1 MKGCINLS
9 QNARVKDV
17 HSGVEHGTILTQ
29 LVEASKTWTKPTL
42 DFYQTM
48 TQCLCMC

>member
-17 HSGVEHGTILTQ
+17 HSGVEHGTDYTDSVSRSFQ
-29 LVEASKTWTKPTL
+29 DL
-42 DFYQTM
+42 D
-48 TQCLCMC
+48 